1 MVSNNILNQ
10 KYNVQ
15 QFGQAY
21 PGQSVGQSYIG
32 PNGVPMQAQIDAQ
45 QVQQAVDNSYL
56 SNRVKASA
64 PTEDDNPLAKLG
76 LSLAA
81 WYGLSQAMDKFG
93 PKCAGKYEDSI
104 LGRLGNWGDK
114 VSNKFSGSWI
124 GQQCQKV
131 SNGISSGWNW
141 IKGKSKVAA
150 ALGGTPTKAEWNF
163 ARGTGEGLR
172 GMLAMDTSGLFKDGL
187 PPIKRAQQLEQFGYS
202 QAQIDAFETALK
214 GMDKADRPLA
224 LLKEELKAMD
234 VPKAKIDAMFD
245 TTTKRYAFGKDELK
259 ALGIKSDV
267 IDNLFTNPKMKSIRL
282 DKAKLSSLGVDASV
296 VDDLFNQRAFSRAS
310 SLVEHVRVRK
320 WGFNNMNHF
329 KKCTENVF
337 DNIEEI
343 GKALQKADDK
353 MSISIWRK
361 SGTWGKIKSHL
372 FGRKV
377 SLSELR
383 NKFTATLG
391 TGNKT
396 KLGRALPKAL
406 GWLLEGGTN
415 RFAGGKIAV
424 LFQAFIFGD
433 MLYHS
438 LKAPKGEKL
447 KTLGERGVND
457 FAYFMAAPLA
467 YGAMHKVGGL
477 KYAGLDKAG
486 VDNYRA
492 ALKAFNDKAKAGGF
506 ATKAEYKAAKK
517 ALSDMLNA
525 GVKNPITKFFK
536 GIGRFI
542 NIGNETRAAYVSK
555 SALNMNWLRKIPN
568 FLKNCAGVP
577 MRIAIPM
584 MMITPLIA
592 KVCTKGA
599 HAIFGRPTHSVL
611 DEEPEEPE
619 LTPEQQQQAIL
630 EELQRQQAQQNP
642 NGVQPNP
649 FDGPI
654 VHNSPTN
661 LLNMRQN
668 GDVYRNTTN
677 TYNNVVT
684 QDDATDDGR
693 VLEPYRTYIPS
704 PEAAQVP
711 GEDMTA
717 ANAALARADI
727 AEKQAMDVL
736 AMKW

>member
-1 MVSNNILNQ
+1 
-10 KYNVQ
+10 
-15 QFGQAY
+15 
-21 PGQSVGQSYIG
+21 
-32 PNGVPMQAQIDAQ
+32 
-45 QVQQAVDNSYL
+45 
-56 SNRVKASA
+56 
-64 PTEDDNPLAKLG
+64 
-76 LSLAA
+76 
-81 WYGLSQAMDKFG
+81 
-93 PKCAGKYEDSI
+93 
-104 LGRLGNWGDK
+104 
-114 VSNKFSGSWI
+114 
-124 GQQCQKV
+124 
-131 SNGISSGWNW
+131 
-141 IKGKSKVAA
+141 
-150 ALGGTPTKAEWNF
+150 
-163 ARGTGEGLR
+163 
-172 GMLAMDTSGLFKDGL
+172 
-187 PPIKRAQQLEQFGYS
+187 
-202 QAQIDAFETALK
+202 
-214 GMDKADRPLA
+214 
-224 LLKEELKAMD
+224 
-234 VPKAKIDAMFD
+234 
-245 TTTKRYAFGKDELK
+245 
-259 ALGIKSDV
+259 
-267 IDNLFTNPKMKSIRL
+267 MKKIRL
-282 DKAKLSSLGVDASV
+282 DKAKLTSLGVDVNV
-296 VDDLFNQRAFSRAS
+296 VDDLFNQKAFSRAS
-310 SLVEHVRVRK
+310 QLVEHVRVRK
-320 WGFNNMNHF
+320 WGFNNMGHYNR
-329 KKCTENVF
+329 CMENVY
-337 DNIEEI
+337 DNIDEI

-377 SLSELR
+377 GLSELR

-406 GWLLEGGTN
+406 GWILEGGTN

-424 LFQAFIFGD
+424 FMQAFIIGD

-438 LKAPKGEKL
+438 IKAPKGEKL

-486 VDNYRA
+486 VDGYRA
-492 ALKAFNDKAKAGGF
+492 ALKAFNAKAKAGGF

-517 ALSDMLNA
+517 ALSDMLKAN
-525 GVKNPITKFFK
+525 VKNPFTRFFK

-542 NIGNETRAAYVSK
+542 NVGNETRAAYVSK

-584 MMITPLIA
+584 LMITPLIA
-592 KVCTKGA
+592 KLCTKGA

-611 DEEPEEPE
+611 DEEPSEPE
-619 LTPEQQQQAIL
+619 MTPEQQQQALL

-642 NGVQPNP
+642 NQPNP
-649 FDGPI
+649 FEGPI

-668 GDVYRNTTN
+668 GDTYRNTTTNN
-677 TYNNVVT
+677 TYNNTVS
-684 QDDATDDGR
+684 QNDATDDGR
-693 VLEPYRTYIPS
+693 VLEPVRTYIPS
-704 PEAAQVP
+704 PEPAIFK

-717 ANAALARADI
+717 ANQALARADL
-727 AEKQAMDVL
+727 AEKQAMEVL